1 MSKHAEKATWETLHL
16 KWVQSSRSALI
27 INLIFI
33 LIAFEMKP
41 NQGRA
46 WQHWRLFIEISA
58 E

>member
-1 MSKHAEKATWETLHL
+1 MRD
-16 KWVQSSRSALI
+16 SSFEMGTEHRSALI